1 MKKIVSGRLLGAGAA
16 SFALG
21 AALAAAPAAA
31 QDVAATDVAAPD
43 VATEGVAEGETIVV
57 TGSRIARPD
66 VEAPVPVTVLGS
78 ADLQYDAAQNIQDTL
93 NEMPQVAIGLTRAN
107 SNFLISGTGVA
118 TIDLRGLGDSR
129 TLVLVNGRRF
139 VAGLAGDSAVDVNN
153 IPTDFLERV
162 EIVTGGSSAV
172 YGSDAVAG
180 VVNFILKDKFEGISI
195 RGQAGVTGKGD
206 NARYMTSLTAGTT
219 FGADDRGNILT
230 NFTYDRDEGLFSRK
244 RKRSSQDC
252 AGLVCGPASYS
263 SYASQGL
270 FFLVDG
276 DGLDSDAYRGQSM
289 FTFDRANN
297 TVAGFPTGSG
307 YNRNNDR
314 YISVPVERYL
324 GSAIANFE
332 IADNAKLFGE
342 LTYARVRSN
351 SRLEPFA
358 LEWTDVYTGADDLG
372 MSITNPFIP
381 ADVAAAIAARN
392 SDADPDNDVAAIQF
406 RRRQNDVFDRS
417 NVVRRDTWRAVAGIR
432 GELGSKFNYEASY
445 VYGYMNDYNASE
457 DIDNRRYR
465 NALNAVRV
473 GPGNVLGVD
482 IICADAAARAEGC
495 IPINLFGFDTVDPR
509 AAAYV
514 QAVIPKS
521 QEITNQQH
529 VLTATISGT
538 PFDLGAGDVGVAFGV
553 EYRKEKSFSDWDT
566 LTNTG
571 GNSGNQT
578 PDLVGDYSVKEIFGE
593 VNVPLISDGF
603 VNYFGL
609 IAAARVSDYSTVGS
623 VVSWNAGA
631 ELEPFDGLRLRGVYA
646 EANRAPNIGELF
658 SQPSETFATVNDPCN
673 GVTAATSNEYA
684 AACRAIPAVQ
694 AAIQANGIF
703 EYTLADIQGING
715 FQGGNINLREEKA
728 RTFTIGAVITPVQVP
743 NLSLTIDYYNISIDK
758 AINSIGRT
766 YSIQQCLLT
775 NLPLYCD
782 NVVRNAN
789 TGRVTRVDGQFINA
803 AGYKNSGID
812 VGLRYATGVGIAPDD
827 RLSITTNY
835 TYLIENSTQADPAA
849 PVEDASGTFGQ
860 AFSRHRFTGRA
871 AYSLGGFT
879 LSWQTK
885 FMSGGDYVLNFTSAN
900 PDILALNKI
909 DDYWLHDLQVRY
921 DLDEKYSFYVGV
933 DNVFDTQPPYLPGTP
948 FGTPT
953 GLETGDAF
961 DLFGRAFTV
970 GVNLRF

>member
-1 MKKIVSGRLLGAGAA
+1 MKKTVSGRLLGSGAA
-16 SFALG
+16 SLVMG
-21 AALAAAPAAA
+21 AALLSGPAAA
-31 QDVAATDVAAPD
+31 QEIDND
-43 VATEGVAEGETIVV
+43 GVAEGDTIVV
-57 TGSRIARPD
+57 TGSRIARHD
-66 VEAPVPVTVLGS
+66 VDAPVPVSVVSST
-78 ADLQYDAAQNIQDTL
+78 DLQYDAAQNIQDTL

-139 VAGLAGDSAVDVNN
+139 VGGLPGDSAVDVNN
-153 IPTDFLERV
+153 IPTDFVERV

-180 VVNFILKDKFEGISI
+180 VVNFILKEDFDGVSV
-195 RGQAGVTGKGD
+195 RGQAGITGKGD
-206 NARYMTSLTAGTT
+206 NARYMTSVTAGTS
-219 FGADDRGNILT
+219 FGADDRGNVMT
-230 NFTYDRDEGLFSRK
+230 NFTYDRDAGLFSHK
-244 RKRSSQDC
+244 RARSAQDC

-263 SYASQGL
+263 SYASQGR
-270 FFLVDG
+270 FQLVDS
-276 DGLDSDAYRGQSM
+276 DGAASSAYQGGSL
-289 FTFDRANN
+289 FTFDRGNN
-297 TVAGFPTGSG
+297 VVAGFPAGAG
-307 YNRNNDR
+307 YNRNADR

-324 GSAIANFE
+324 ASAIANFD

-342 LTYARVRSN
+342 LTYGRVRSN

-358 LEWTDVYTGADDLG
+358 MDWTDVYTGADDLG
-372 MSITNPFIP
+372 MSIDNPFIP

-417 NVVRRDTWRAVAGIR
+417 NVVRRDTWRAVAGVR
-432 GELGSKFNYEASY
+432 GDLGSKFKYEASY
-445 VYGYMNDYNASE
+445 VYGYMNDYSASE

-465 NALNAVRV
+465 NALNAIRV

-495 IPINLFGFDTVDPR
+495 IPINLFGYDTADPR

-529 VLTATISGT
+529 VATATISGT
-538 PFDLGAGDVGVAFGV
+538 SFDLGAGDVGFAIGF
-553 EYRKEKSFSDWDT
+553 EYRKEKSVSDWDT

-578 PDLVGDYSVKEIFGE
+578 PDLVGSYTVKEIFGE
-593 VNVPLISDGF
+593 VNVPLIRDSF
-603 VNYFGL
+603 VDYFGL
-609 IAAARVSDYSTVGS
+609 IAAARVSDYSTVGN
-623 VVSWNAGA
+623 VLSWNAGV
-631 ELEPFDGLRLRGVYA
+631 ELQPFDGLRLRGVYA
-646 EANRAPNIGELF
+646 EANRAPNTSELF
-658 SQPSETFATVNDPCN
+658 SQPSETFATVADPCN
-673 GVTAATSNEYA
+673 GVTASTSNQYA

-694 AAIQANGIF
+694 AAIAANGVF
-703 EYTLADIQGING
+703 EYTLADQQGING
-715 FQGGNINLREEKA
+715 FLGGNMNLQEEKA
-728 RTFTIGAVITPVQVP
+728 RTFTIGTVITPIQVR
-743 NLSLTIDYYNISIDK
+743 NLSLTIDYYNIAIDR
-758 AINSIGRT
+758 AINTIDRT

-775 NLPLYCD
+775 SLPLYCD
-782 NVVRNAN
+782 NVRRNAN
-789 TGRVTRVDGQFINA
+789 TGFVTRVDGQLINV

-812 VGLRYATGVGIAPDD
+812 LGLRYSTGLGIAPDD
-827 RLSITTNY
+827 RLSITANY
-835 TYLIENSTQADPAA
+835 TYLIENSTQADPVA
-849 PVEDASGTFGQ
+849 PVEDAAGTFGQ

-871 AYSLGGFT
+871 AYSVDDFT
-879 LSWQTK
+879 FSWQTK

-900 PDILALNKI
+900 PDIAALNKI

-921 DLDEKYSFYVGV
+921 EIDEKYSFYFGI
-933 DNVFDTQPPYLPGTP
+933 DNVFNTQPPYLPGTP

-970 GVNLRF
+970 GVNFRF